1 MYAVSS
7 RRSESA
13 VSKSGVSES
22 GVSGAVPETRPGISV
37 VVLTQYDRPTEL
49 TRALASVRAQS
60 VPAQL
65 ILVANGAYE
74 PGFDQADTLVML
86 EENLGI
92 PAGRNIGAEAA
103 DAPLIM
109 FLDDDAEL
117 IDPRTLARIV
127 ARFEASPELAAMA
140 LHLID
145 EHGATQRRHVPR
157 LGAGSADRSGRVTYF
172 VGAAC
177 VVRSDAFAAIGGFD
191 PRFFYAMEES
201 DLCWRLLDADWSIW
215 YAADLFV
222 YHPRTSPSRHPGYAR
237 LTARNRVWL
246 AWRSL
251 PAPLLAVY
259 LGIWGA
265 AAVLRGAPL
274 REVIAGY
281 RDGLLARP
289 SRHPLRWRTVATMTA
304 LGRPP
309 IL

>member
-22 GVSGAVPETRPGISV
+22 GVSGAIPETRPGISV

-215 YAADLFV
+215 YAADLLVF
-222 YHPRTSPSRHPGYAR
+222 HPRTSPRRHPGYAR
-237 LTARNRVWL
+237 LTARNRLWL

-251 PAPLLAVY
+251 PGPLLPVY

-274 REVIAGY
+274 PDVVAGY
-281 RDGLLARP
+281 RDGWLGRP
-289 SRHPLRWRTVATMTA
+289 LRRPLRWRTVATMTA

-309 IL
+309 IV